1 MVYLIKNNTLLR
13 KHLGTVSRWI
23 CMDMYGYEW
32 ICGYVMDKCHGY
44 MDTWISCFS
53 SGVYLSK
60 KQYTYPKQVIH
71 EISITYPWDIHEI
84 SIWISIYPRIHEIS
98 RWISIGNVDM
108 WINFGYL
115 PHVWICKDMW
125 ICG

>member
-1 MVYLIKNNTLLR
+1 MLSLCAGIFGDIVPNRSVGIVSLCAQKYLHIGTLRFTDVYWYHTI
-13 KHLGTVSRWI
+13 HLGTVSRWI

-60 KQYTYPKQVIH
+60 KTVYLSKPSYP
-71 EISITYPWDIHEI
+71 
-84 SIWISIYPRIHEIS
+84 
-98 RWISIGNVDM
+98 
-108 WINFGYL
+108 
-115 PHVWICKDMW
+115 
-125 ICG
+125 